1 MEQRPV
7 IYCKVANK
15 YIQADILE
23 ANKDLNFWKLSF
35 DENKSFDISLQF
47 MNSEVIALG
56 IKEAIPLEHNISNIL
71 NIISPLNLSYI
82 HELCGDEPDEIKEML
97 ELFKSELKLN
107 LEPLQK
113 AFKEKD
119 AEQIK
124 FYAHKLVSKIV
135 VLSIPAY
142 DDCKFVENNATDWN
156 NPLFIDAYYKVIT
169 HCLITLWQVSE

>member
-7 IYCKVANK
+7 IYCKVANDN
-15 YIQADILE
+15 IQAKILG
-23 ANKDLNFWKLSF
+23 ANKDLDFWSLSF
-35 DENKSFDISLQF
+35 DENKAFDISLQF
-47 MNSEVIALG
+47 LDNEVIAHG
-56 IKEAIPLEHNISNIL
+56 IKEAIPLEHNIAHIL
-71 NIISPLNLSYI
+71 NLISPLDLSYI
-82 HELCGDEPDEIKEML
+82 NELCSNEPDEIKEML

-135 VLSIPAY
+135 VLSIPVY

-156 NPLFIDAYYKVIT
+156 NPLFISAYYKVIT
-169 HCLITLWQVSE
+169 HCFITLWQVSA